1 MSETF
6 SLWHA
11 DAGVGYVSSV
21 VTDLT
26 PPGHLMAIS
35 AGKRAVTGRFQA
47 AEERRAR

>member
-11 DAGVGYVSSV
+11 DAAIVHVSRV

-26 PPGHLMAIS
+26 PRSHLLAIS
-35 AGKRAVTGRFQA
+35 AGRHRLLGRFLVSA
-47 AEERRAR
+47 ERRAR